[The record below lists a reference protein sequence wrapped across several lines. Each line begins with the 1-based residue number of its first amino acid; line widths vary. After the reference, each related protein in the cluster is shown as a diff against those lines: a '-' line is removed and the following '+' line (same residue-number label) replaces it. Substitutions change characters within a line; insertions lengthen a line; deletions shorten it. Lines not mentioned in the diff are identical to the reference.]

1 MAAEHIWGL
10 EGKVV
15 IVTGAGAHGDE
26 IGNGRAAAILLARA
40 GAHVLVVDL
49 EPELAE
55 RTVQMIAAEGNSAK
69 AGAYDI
75 TDPAQ
80 CEAMVEDA
88 VRTWGRLDG
97 LDNNVGYGARG
108 TVVEEDYDAWMRLM
122 KVNLDGMFL
131 SSKYAIP
138 AMIKSGGGAIVNI
151 SSVSSIRPHGVA
163 AYTTSKGAVNA
174 LTQTMA
180 LDHGRDGIRV
190 NAVLPGLV
198 YTPVVYA
205 NGMSDKTREY
215 RKNASAL
222 GIEGTGWD
230 VGAAVRFLLSDHA
243 RYITGTLMIV
253 DGGLHLKS
261 PMPQL

>member
-1 MAAEHIWGL
+1 MATEHIWGL

-26 IGNGRAAAILLARA
+26 IGNGRAAAIMLARA
-40 GAHVLVVDL
+40 GAHVLAVDL
-49 EPELAE
+49 RHELAE
-55 RTVQMIAAEGNSAK
+55 RTAGMIAAEGHSAIS
-69 AGAYDI
+69 AAYDI
-75 TDPAQ
+75 TDPKQ
-80 CEAMVEDA
+80 CEAMVEEA
-88 VRTWGRLDG
+88 MQRWGRLDG

-108 TVVEEDYDAWMRLM
+108 TVVEENYESWSRML

-131 SSKYAIP
+131 TSKYAIP
-138 AMIKSGGGAIVNI
+138 AMIRSGGGAIVNI

-174 LTQTMA
+174 LTQSMA
-180 LDHGRDGIRV
+180 LDHGEDGIRV

-205 NGMSDKTREY
+205 NGMSDDTRDY
-215 RKNASAL
+215 RRNASAL
-222 GIEGTGWD
+222 RIEGTGWD

-243 RYITGTLMIV
+243 RYITGNLMIV

-261 PMPQL
+261 PMPKL